1 MPAKSDIRHSKS
13 TPPDSKRANVR
24 SSAEVTRAKSLE
36 MDTVRA
42 KLFSAEVTREESMG
56 GAFRAAAEV
65 FLGAKSVKKS
75 LEAVTLVLV
84 WFTEAG

>member
-1 MPAKSDIRHSKS
+1 
-13 TPPDSKRANVR
+13 
-24 SSAEVTRAKSLE
+24 